1 MKYQSVQNW
10 VDYISYLED
19 EELFNVKVDWKNQDK
34 TKIITIVKNHYDLLV
49 IVSGQYQP
57 VRRLSPEVIEIWWVP
72 SNLSLGG
79 SPGQDRAGLPVI
91 ACV

>member
-34 TKIITIVKNHYDLLV
+34 TKIIMIVKNHYDLLV
-49 IVSGQYQP
+49 IVSGQY
-57 VRRLSPEVIEIWWVP
+57 
-72 SNLSLGG
+72 
-79 SPGQDRAGLPVI
+79 
-91 ACV
+91 